1 MEIKLTKIVFVQY
14 SNCCTLQYL
23 KNKLFIPALAVFN
36 GGRSLEELIFVKAIL
51 VFRKYPFAYIS
62 RQLFLKTDHYNSAV
76 FVLFKQSRSF

>member
-51 VFRKYPFAYIS
+51 VFSEIS
-62 RQLFLKTDHYNSAV
+62 ICIYFTSA
-76 FVLFKQSRSF
+76 FFKN